1 MWYPSPSHQGWG
13 SKAIGR
19 NTSIVDADVTPSSPM
34 KPSAGRII
42 RIINNM
48 DQSVQCRVL
57 LNLRTAQP
65 FEEVLEDLGQVLKMS
80 GTKRMYTST
89 GEEVYSFSQLRNEY
103 ADVETFYLDTG
114 ARPISPV
121 SVVASSPV
129 LRRSRSSNGI
139 MAPVVQND
147 VSQVHMRQRARSKS
161 RPRILYAADSD
172 AGRSNGIGR
181 HYKSKTASFDTL
193 TIAVVFVFF
202 IRSRLLIVGLCKRRT
217 N

>member
-19 NTSIVDADVTPSSPM
+19 NTSIVDADVTPASPM

-121 SVVASSPV
+121 SVIAGSPV

-147 VSQVHMRQRARSKS
+147 VSQIHMRQRARSKS
-161 RPRILYAADSD
+161 RPRTLYAADSD
-172 AGRSNGIGR
+172 AGRSNGIGKRFEWR
-181 HYKSKTASFDTL
+181 HSMHSKYIFWK
-193 TIAVVFVFF
+193 F
-202 IRSRLLIVGLCKRRT
+202 IFRSRLLIVRLCERGT
-217 N
+217 D